1 MSRSEA
7 IYTPPRYTSP
17 EIVYEDDYL
26 LAVNKPAGLLS
37 VPGRGPGKSDCL
49 SARVQLNYPEARI
62 VHRLDMET
70 SGLML
75 FARSP
80 ETQRQ
85 LGKLFE
91 ARKIRK
97 TYIAVVHGKTRTK
110 SGTIDLPL
118 IADWPN
124 RPLQKVDF
132 KHGKPSQTKFAL
144 LEYEAESDRTRLQ
157 LEPVSGRSHQLR
169 VHLHSIGHPILGD
182 RLYQSPVFESQ
193 SERLML
199 HASRLEFQHPQT
211 SAFLAISC
219 PAPF

>member
-1 MSRSEA
+1 MSRSES
-7 IYTPPRYTSP
+7 IYTPPRYASP
-17 EIVYEDDYL
+17 ETVYEDQYL

-49 SARVQLNYPEARI
+49 SARVQRDYPDARI

-70 SGLML
+70 SGLLL
-75 FARSP
+75 FARSQ
-80 ETQRQ
+80 EAQRQ

-91 ARKIRK
+91 NRKIRK
-97 TYIAVVHGKTRTK
+97 TYIAVVHGKTRTN
-110 SGTIDLPL
+110 SGLIDLPL

-132 KHGKPSQTKFAL
+132 EHGKPSQTKFEL
-144 LEYEAESDRTRLQ
+144 LEYEAELDQARLQ

-182 RLYQSPVFESQ
+182 RLYHSPFIKGQ

-199 HASRLEFQHPQT
+199 HACRLEFQHPQT
-211 SAFLAISC
+211 GTQITISC